1 MSKEAFVM
9 DNLHRISGQIAEAAR
24 KGAPAPEDGE
34 SGPESAAG
42 AQMEMPREKPRE
54 KLSPETER
62 ALQLRHEEYKRFK
75 SDLAARLTE
84 TEAEAAAASA
94 RYRKSADEFYAAEMK
109 FAEALRKIEHLAEP
123 DVHARDYQIR
133 LAEAC
138 RTLELIRLEMIAQKG
153 RLEYPDAGT
162 AQRGG
167 KSEINLFSDMASI
180 SFSQLFRIGFGI
192 GLPLLI
198 VLLVSSILIGAIIA
212 LTFRLGI

>member
-1 MSKEAFVM
+1 MSKEVFVT

-24 KGAPAPEDGE
+24 KPSGAPGDGE
-34 SGPESAAG
+34 NIQETHPEEP
-42 AQMEMPREKPRE
+42 QQPLPPKTREKM
-54 KLSPETER
+54 SSETEH
-62 ALQLRHEEYKRFK
+62 ALRLRHEEFLRFK
-75 SDLAARLTE
+75 SDLTARLTE
-84 TEAEAAAASA
+84 AEAEVAAASA

-133 LAEAC
+133 LAEVC

-153 RLEYPDAGT
+153 RLVYPDARS
-162 AQRGG
+162 AQGG
-167 KSEINLFSDMASI
+167 AKSEINLFSEMASI
-180 SFSQLFRIGFGI
+180 SFSQLLRIGFGI

-198 VLLVSSILIGAIIA
+198 ALFVSSILIGAIIA